1 MVETE
6 IIGGRSFKFSW
17 KLIFK
22 YKGNQ
27 SIGTSRLQDFV
38 SRNIMKHASS
48 TRYRKLTL
56 FFLFQCLLLK
66 ITVVQIND
74 GLSWSNLLKKYQEVL
89 NLGGLYRK
97 WQLIEIYSVNK
108 CKNRISRCVLCFS
121 CRFFFRCFWD
131 ASKRA
136 QLSRSKSSSVM

>member
-1 MVETE
+1 
-6 IIGGRSFKFSW
+6 
-17 KLIFK
+17 
-22 YKGNQ
+22 
-27 SIGTSRLQDFV
+27 
-38 SRNIMKHASS
+38 MKHASS

-121 CRFFFRCFWD
+121 CRFFFD
-131 ASKRA
+131 ASEMPANGHSSLDPNPVQLCSSTKIAEDVWLTNRPLFHGLERVTEREQKWKR
-136 QLSRSKSSSVM
+136 